1 MVVLKL
7 GKSKQPANRKSAPKK
22 QQYTKEKYYVPLYN
36 TPICTYTGKKRG
48 RKSKE
53 EKEKSHVEY
62 TKKTGL
68 FVLDFD

>member
-7 GKSKQPANRKSAPKK
+7 GKSKQPVDRKRPPKK
-22 QQYTKEKYYVPLYN
+22 QQYTKEKYYVPLHN
-36 TPICTYTGKKRG
+36 TPTCTYTGKKRG

-62 TKKTGL
+62 IKKTGI

>member
-1 MVVLKL
+1 MVLKL
-7 GKSKQPANRKSAPKK
+7 GKSKQPVDRQRPAKKK

-36 TPICTYTGKKRG
+36 TPKCTYTGKKRG

-53 EKEKSHVEY
+53 EKSNLEY
-62 TKKTGL
+62 IKKTGL

>member
-1 MVVLKL
+1 MVVLKI
-7 GKSKQPANRKSAPKK
+7 GKSKQPADRKRPPKK

-36 TPICTYTGKKRG
+36 TPTCTYTGKKRG

-53 EKEKSHVEY
+53 EKSNLEY
-62 TKKTGL
+62 IKKTGL